1 MEEEEEKPGWGVRT
15 VSQEHSYS
23 YVRDDLIT

>member
-1 MEEEEEKPGWGVRT
+1 MEEEEKPGWGVQT